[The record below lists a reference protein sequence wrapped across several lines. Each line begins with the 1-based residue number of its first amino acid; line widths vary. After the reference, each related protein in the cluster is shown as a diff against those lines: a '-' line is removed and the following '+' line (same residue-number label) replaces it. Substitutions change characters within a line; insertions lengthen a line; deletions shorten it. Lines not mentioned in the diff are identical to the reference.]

1 MITAKDI
8 HKKKFEKVK
17 FGYSPEEVDAFLA
30 QLEADVRL
38 MEQEIADSNAKLQV
52 LAEKVSEYKENED
65 DIRNA
70 LISAQKQAREVITA
84 ATKKAAEIESEARSH
99 VDSAAAAAMQDQE
112 AQLQAIETRLAQE
125 NENLVTAQKQVTAFK
140 RALFGLYKKH
150 LAMISSLPET
160 AEEVIQKKAEPAEE
174 PAPAPAPAPAAEEKP
189 AEAEAPAESEKPEAA
204 APEKPEEAPAEA
216 PTLAEAISEHPPK
229 QFGSR
234 RDDKR
239 KRF

>member
-17 FGYSPEEVDAFLA
+17 FGYSPEEVDAFLS

-112 AQLQAIETRLAQE
+112 SQLKAIEAQLAQE
-125 NENLVTAQKQVTAFK
+125 NENLVTAQKQVSAFK
-140 RALFGLYKKH
+140 RALFEMYKKH
-150 LAMISSLPET
+150 LGMISRLPET
-160 AEEVIQKKAEPAEE
+160 AAEVVQK
-174 PAPAPAPAPAAEEKP
+174 PAPAPAPEKP
-189 AEAEAPAESEKPEAA
+189 AEAEQPAAEKTAEAEQPAEADAPAEEAKPAA
-204 APEKPEEAPAEA
+204 DVTPEQFAEA
-216 PTLAEAISEHPPK
+216 VAEHPAK